1 MNKEITG
8 PPRLIRRQGMHTIS
22 QNIVTTA
29 ILLMGIGIIGLIG
42 GVARQKLKKKAVV
55 KKNA

>member
-1 MNKEITG
+1 
-8 PPRLIRRQGMHTIS
+8 MHTIS